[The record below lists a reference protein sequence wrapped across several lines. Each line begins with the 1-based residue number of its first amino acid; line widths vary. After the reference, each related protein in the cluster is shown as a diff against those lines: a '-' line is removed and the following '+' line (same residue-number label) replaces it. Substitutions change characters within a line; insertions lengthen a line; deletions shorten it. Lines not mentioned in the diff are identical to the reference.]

1 MAEPST
7 TSSVFPY
14 LIVRNVISSTLPA
27 GRFNVTGRKQNN
39 TGKEQPCPSVK
50 CGFRTVSVSSSA
62 AVSASIAAI
71 RQAVNGM
78 YTNLNGSPGRLAW
91 RCRHAVH
98 FGERAVACG
107 TAADG
112 GVAGIHPAGAH
123 PGIHRLRRRRS
134 AGVPT
139 VRFRLNSITA
149 VIRSGT
155 PADIRKGLRP
165 STGRS
170 PSHPR
175 QIRVT
180 ASAAATRYRAAMA
193 DSESGSVAHVGA
205 GGRSGGLRFRLVGD
219 NRFGGQEQA
228 GDGRGVLQTERVTLT
243 GSATPA
249 ASRSS

>member
-39 TGKEQPCPSVK
+39 TGKEQPCPNIKWIPNGSNPPPPP
-50 CGFRTVSVSSSA
+50 FRRPSPPSGRRSTECIRTSTVS
-62 AVSASIAAI
+62 
-71 RQAVNGM
+71 R
-78 YTNLNGSPGRLAW
+78 TP
-91 RCRHAVH
+91 
-98 FGERAVACG
+98 
-107 TAADG
+107 
-112 GVAGIHPAGAH
+112 GVAAH

-170 PSHPR
+170 PSHRGKSVLRHPLLQR
-175 QIRVT
+175 ATALRWQIPG
-180 ASAAATRYRAAMA
+180 A
-193 DSESGSVAHVGA
+193 D
-205 GGRSGGLRFRLVGD
+205 
-219 NRFGGQEQA
+219 Q
-228 GDGRGVLQTERVTLT
+228 
-243 GSATPA
+243 
-249 ASRSS
+249 

>member
-1 MAEPST
+1 MSYPPHYRPDAST
-7 TSSVFPY
+7 SPGENRT
-14 LIVRNVISSTLPA
+14 IQERNNHAPISS
-27 GRFNVTGRKQNN
+27 
-39 TGKEQPCPSVK
+39 
-50 CGFRTVSVSSSA
+50 GFRTDPILLRRRFGVHRRHPAGGQRNVYEPQ
-62 AVSASIAAI
+62 
-71 RQAVNGM
+71 R
-78 YTNLNGSPGRLAW
+78 SPGRLTW

-170 PSHPR
+170 PSHRGKSVLRHPLLQRATALRWRIPR
-175 QIRVT
+175 
-180 ASAAATRYRAAMA
+180 A
-193 DSESGSVAHVGA
+193 D
-205 GGRSGGLRFRLVGD
+205 
-219 NRFGGQEQA
+219 Q
-228 GDGRGVLQTERVTLT
+228 
-243 GSATPA
+243 
-249 ASRSS
+249 